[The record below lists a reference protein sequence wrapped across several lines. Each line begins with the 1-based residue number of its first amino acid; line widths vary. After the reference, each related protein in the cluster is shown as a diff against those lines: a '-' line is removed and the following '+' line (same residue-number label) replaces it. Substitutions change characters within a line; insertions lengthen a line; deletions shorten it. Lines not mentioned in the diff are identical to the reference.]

1 MNPIEEHFSQVAAA
15 FDDTYSC
22 AVIQRERPVVP
33 REEVKEMIIAGAQ
46 VVGRRDNTAIFA
58 RSGPI

>member
-1 MNPIEEHFSQVAAA
+1 MNQIEEHFSQVAAA
-15 FDDTYSC
+15 FHETYSS

-33 REEVKEMIIAGAQ
+33 REEVKEMIIAAAQ

-58 RSGPI
+58 RSGLI